1 MSETTNRYSEQ
12 INQLKNEKNLSD
24 ADFLSLIECPDEL
37 PELTAAADAVRRKVY
52 GDAGVFARTHRI
64 YQCV

>member
-24 ADFLSLIECPDEL
+24 ADFLSLIECPDES
-37 PELTAAADAVRRKVY
+37 EL
-52 GDAGVFARTHRI
+52 FSEW
-64 YQCV
+64 